1 MKEVIPMIPKEVV
14 FERAYQAAL
23 RNKEAVARCSN
34 PEQAAEIY
42 GRSSELSDLI
52 TAMGLDRRIQGM
64 ANAPR
69 KKGTREKCMTQYDM
83 HLAR

>member
-52 TAMGLDRRIQGM
+52 TAMGLDREYKAWRMRRGRKERER
-64 ANAPR
+64 NA
-69 KKGTREKCMTQYDM
+69 
-83 HLAR
+83 